1 MSSKFSTTSPLQLCR
16 KGFREMEAVR
26 EICKEWTYVQVFQ
39 LFILQ
44 DDWLQS
50 SSQYSL
56 PDKNNLSA

>member
-1 MSSKFSTTSPLQLCR
+1 
-16 KGFREMEAVR
+16 MEAVR